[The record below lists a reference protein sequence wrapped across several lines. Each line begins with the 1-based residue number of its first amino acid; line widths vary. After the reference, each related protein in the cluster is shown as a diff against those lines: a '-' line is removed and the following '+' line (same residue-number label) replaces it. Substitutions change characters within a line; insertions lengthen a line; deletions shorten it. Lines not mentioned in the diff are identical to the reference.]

1 MGQRLAFDQWRGK
14 PHHVKTMNKTFAVLL
29 LASAAFAAGAQT
41 ATNAP
46 ADGARVRELS
56 LKDCIQEA
64 LAHNF
69 DIRISRYN
77 PLIQQY
83 TLSQAYGGYDP
94 SLAISGLHSHNNSAQ
109 FTPTIINTNGTT
121 VFIPNTTLSDNDL
134 FKTSVGGVSPIGTT
148 YSLFGNIDQNEQTQ
162 IGVPQQ
168 QSSGGQIGVDL
179 TQPLLKNF
187 WIDTTRL
194 SIDVGKNNLDQ
205 SEQALRL
212 QLITSV
218 ASVQIAYYELIF
230 ARENVTVQQEALT
243 LAQTQLDQDR
253 QRVQVGSLAP
263 LDVQQDEAQVASSK
277 SSLIAAQYT
286 LYADENNLKNLIT
299 DSYRHWQGITL
310 QPTEQLSDT
319 LQLFDLQDSW
329 GKGMTKRPDLLES
342 RLEVTQLGITLK
354 FDRNQLYPELDV
366 NGTYGY
372 NGAGTVYSGTFD
384 QVGEANH
391 PYYSIGGSIS
401 IPLSN
406 VAARNTLKA
415 DKSTLQQKL
424 LTLKQLEQSVMM
436 EIDNSVKQVASDYEA
451 VQASKQATV
460 YAAAALDAEQKKYN
474 VGKSTTFTVLQLQ
487 NTLTTDRGTE
497 IRNIANYDEDIAKLS
512 QNEGTTLDD
521 LNIVVDMH

>member
-1 MGQRLAFDQWRGK
+1 MGQRLAFNQLREK
-14 PHHVKTMNKTFAVLL
+14 PQHFKTMNKIFAVSL
-29 LASAAFAAGAQT
+29 LATATLGAVAQT

-46 ADGARVRELS
+46 AAGRVRELS

-69 DIRISRYN
+69 DVQISRYN

-83 TLSQAYGGYDP
+83 TLNEAYGGYDP
-94 SLAISGLHSHNNSAQ
+94 LLDISGTHSHNNAAQ
-109 FTPTIINTNGTT
+109 FTTVTQTNGSSL
-121 VFIPNTTLSDNDL
+121 FIPNSTLTDNDK
-134 FKTSVGGVSPIGTT
+134 FNTSIGGVSPIGTS
-148 YSLFGNIDQNEQTQ
+148 YSLAGNIQQTEQTQ
-162 IGVPQQ
+162 AGLPVQESSFGQVGVN
-168 QSSGGQIGVDL
+168 L
-179 TQPLLKNF
+179 TQPLLKDF
-187 WIDTTRL
+187 WIDKTRMT
-194 SIDVGKNNLDQ
+194 IDVAKNNLAQ
-205 SEQALRL
+205 SEQGLRL
-212 QLITSV
+212 QFITTV
-218 ASVQIAYYELIF
+218 AAVQNAYYELIF
-230 ARENVTVQQEALT
+230 ARDNVGVQQEALT

-277 SSLIAAQYT
+277 ASLIAAQYT
-286 LYADENNLKNLIT
+286 LFSDENTLKNLLT
-299 DSYRHWQGITL
+299 DTYRQWQGVEL
-310 QPTEQLSDT
+310 KPSEPLSDT
-319 LQLFDLQDSW
+319 LQIFDLQDSW
-329 GKGMTKRPDLLES
+329 GKGMTKRPDLLQA

-451 VQASKQATV
+451 VQASKQASI

-497 IRNIANYDEDIAKLS
+497 IRNIANYDEHIATLS
-512 QNEGTTLDD
+512 QNQGTTLDD